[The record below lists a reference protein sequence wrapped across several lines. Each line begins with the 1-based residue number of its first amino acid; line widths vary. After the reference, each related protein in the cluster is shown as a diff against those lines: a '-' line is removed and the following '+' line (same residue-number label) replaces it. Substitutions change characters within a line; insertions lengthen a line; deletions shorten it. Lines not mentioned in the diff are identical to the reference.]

1 MAARSVWFDRMY
13 RALLGACPPELAPP
27 VDDMLEAA
35 QQSIALASARS
46 GAPGRALARLRAL
59 ADLTGFVVAARRDSR
74 RPFGR
79 PPMHLREVRQAL
91 RLVRQQPAFS
101 AAVILM
107 LALGIGA
114 TTAIFTVVHGVLL
127 RPLALR
133 DPDRI
138 VQVYAS
144 MPHRSIDRMVFAE
157 GNTWDIRDWN
167 RVFSSVGIS
176 HAAAYSLT
184 GTGGEPM
191 RVGGSIV
198 SAGYFETLG
207 IVPIAGRVFQP
218 GDDDPGAP
226 AQRVVLAE
234 PLWVRRY
241 ARSPDIV
248 GQTITLDGKSYEV
261 IGVVPVEPAIQT
273 GDDVYVPFLRRAKT
287 DRGSWEFD
295 VVGRLKPG
303 VTMEAAAADLDR
315 VATLLRAHKDNEG
328 LDVRL
333 APSSDWLASADL
345 RQALWLML
353 GAVGLLLVIASVNV
367 ANLLLVRAAGRTRER
382 ALRTAL
388 GASRGDLI
396 REALTESIVLA
407 VIGGAAGVLVANGL
421 IAGFKAWDPGGIPR
435 LATVHIDPA
444 VWLLT
449 AAVTVAV
456 GVVTGL
462 VPAWRSPLLHI
473 VSALREGQRG
483 LTGDRGQDRTRTA
496 LVAVEVAVSV
506 LLLVGAGLLTRSLI
520 NVLTVDR
527 GFATERRLSAEI
539 TMPGAYPEDTRE
551 QIAERIIARV
561 AALPDV
567 ASVGSVS
574 GRMLVGG
581 GTGMNFAA
589 ADREIESTAVPWATW
604 RLVTKDY
611 FRAIGLTLK
620 RGRGF
625 TEQDL
630 ISKPWRAVISEGLA
644 RRIWGDENPIG
655 KTAILWKGQGQR
667 PAEVIGVVS
676 DMREHRLDDGPTL
689 SVYLPAYGG
698 PLGDTTLSLVI
709 ETRGNPEALKPV
721 LLAAVREIDPLL
733 PVSRM
738 RSIEELVS
746 RSVGARRFTMLL
758 IATFA
763 LLAFVLALAGVAGV
777 LLYTMAKRTAEM
789 GLRLAL
795 GAEPRAL
802 MRRALGQGLRPVVIG
817 LVAGTAGAFW
827 LSRLTTSLLYG
838 VTATDPLTYI
848 AVVGGLLVAAAL
860 ACYGPARRALRIDP
874 AIALR
879 D

>member
-1 MAARSVWFDRMY
+1 MSARSQWFDRLY
-13 RALLGACPPELAPP
+13 RALLRACPPELAPP
-27 VDDMLEAA
+27 VDDMVEAA
-35 QQSIALASARS
+35 QQSIALASAQS
-46 GAPGRALARLRAL
+46 GAPGRAVARLRAL
-59 ADLTGFVVAARRDSR
+59 ADLTRFIVAARRDSR
-74 RPFGR
+74 RPYR
-79 PPMHLREVRQAL
+79 RSPMHLREVRQAL
-91 RLVRQQPAFS
+91 RLVRQQPVFS

-114 TTAIFTVVHGVLL
+114 TTAIFTVVNGVLL

-133 DPDRI
+133 DPGRI
-138 VQVYAS
+138 VEVYQAI
-144 MPHRSIDRMVFAE
+144 PHRNIDRMVLAE
-157 GNTWDIRDWN
+157 ANTWDVRDFTS
-167 RVFSSVGIS
+167 VFSHVGIS
-176 HAAAYSLT
+176 HSVAYSV
-184 GTGGEPM
+184 TGGADAE
-191 RVGGSIV
+191 RVGGLLV
-198 SAGYFETLG
+198 SAGFFDAMG
-207 IVPIAGRVFQP
+207 ITPIVGRVFQP
-218 GDDDPGAP
+218 GDDEPTAP
-226 AQRVVLAE
+226 AQRVVLTE
-234 PLWVRRY
+234 PLWVSRY

-248 GQTITLDGKSYEV
+248 GRSIMLDGRSYEV
-261 IGVVPVEPAIQT
+261 IGVVPQEPATQV
-273 GDDVYVPFLRRAKT
+273 GDLIYVPFIRRT
-287 DRGSWEFD
+287 NGDRGSWEYS
-295 VVGRLKPG
+295 VAGRLKPG
-303 VTMEAAAADLDR
+303 VTQEAAEADLKR
-315 VATLLRAHKDNEG
+315 VAGLLRAHKENEG
-328 LDVRL
+328 LELRL
-333 APSSDWLASADL
+333 NPSSDWTASPEL
-345 RQALWLML
+345 RRALWLML

-367 ANLLLVRAAGRTRER
+367 ANLLLVRAASRTRER

-435 LATVHIDPA
+435 LATVHMDPA
-444 VWLLT
+444 VWVLT
-449 AAVTVAV
+449 ATVTLVV

-473 VSALREGQRG
+473 VTALREGQRG
-483 LTGDRGQDRTRTA
+483 LTGEHGQDRTRTVF
-496 LVAVEVAVSV
+496 VAVEVALSM

-520 NVLTVDR
+520 NVLTADR

-539 TMPGAYPEDTRE
+539 TMPGAYPEERRE
-551 QIAERIIARV
+551 QIAERILARV

-630 ISKPWRAVISEGLA
+630 LSKPWRVVISESLA
-644 RRIWGDENPIG
+644 RRVWGDENPVG

-667 PAEVIGVVS
+667 QGEVIGVVS
-676 DMREHRLDDGPTL
+676 DMREHRLDDMPTL
-689 SVYLPAYGG
+689 SVYFSAYGG
-698 PLGDTTLSLVI
+698 PLGNTTLQLVM
-709 ETRGNPEALKPV
+709 ETKGNPEAVKPA

-733 PVSRM
+733 PVSRT

-817 LVAGTAGAFW
+817 LVVGTAAAFW

-838 VTATDPLTYI
+838 VTATDPLTYVTV
-848 AVVGGLLVAAAL
+848 AGGLLVAAML

-874 AIALR
+874 AVALR